1 MGLKYPSDLDAWAR
15 WQANGNLLRKA
26 KDSVRELQNRVRKPA
41 QQEQAS
47 TVQGVLHSASEAPKA
62 LFILDST
69 TPTAMSS
76 LIRPLRYMPE
86 GSYAVWAPEDVS
98 AHLPSA
104 NWQVQELVDQQIGF
118 RLPHLTYVVA
128 LGHYMDR
135 GNAGYRY
142 AQSRSI
148 RFVTVQHGLNTPYAP
163 PLAPGTHLLA
173 FSEADAQFW
182 ISGRTDVTYD
192 VVGSQLFWEASKA
205 AESQAPSIELDSRPI
220 FLGQMHGAEL
230 PRHAYASAGYTFC
243 KQNDARY
250 RPHPSEKDK
259 LSVLTH
265 RLWAKMGI
273 DVDSGEVPL
282 SEVSAPVVSIFS
294 TGVLEAAIRGVPS
307 WVYHSNPPAW
317 LEEFW
322 DRYGMNRWGGEPT
335 PAPVLPDI
343 EPAQKIAHIITQS
356 LEK

>member
-1 MGLKYPSDLDAWAR
+1 MGLKYPSDLEAWAR
-15 WQANGNLLRKA
+15 WQANGNLLRKV
-26 KDSVRELQNRVRKPA
+26 KDSVRELKNRVRKPA
-41 QQEQAS
+41 HQEQTS
-47 TVQGVLHSASEAPKA
+47 TVQGVLHSASESPKA

-86 GSYAVWAPEDVS
+86 GSYAVWAPEDIS
-98 AHLPSA
+98 SYLPSG
-104 NWQVQELVDQQIGF
+104 NWQVQELTDQQIGYQ
-118 RLPHLTYVVA
+118 LPHLTQVVA

-142 AQSRSI
+142 AQSRPI

-182 ISGRTDVTYD
+182 ISGRRDVTYD
-192 VVGSQLFWEASKA
+192 VVGSQLFWDAAHQTNEAPVSVT
-205 AESQAPSIELDSRPI
+205 EGIC

-230 PRHAYASAGYTFC
+230 PRWSFAHSSSKFALEQGAT
-243 KQNDARY
+243 Y
-250 RPHPSEKDK
+250 RPHPNEKDK
-259 LSVLTH
+259 VSKVIH
-265 RLWAKMGI
+265 RLMKKRGI
-273 DVDSGEVPL
+273 TFDTGEQPL
-282 SEVSAPVVSIFS
+282 NQLNTPVVSIFS
-294 TGVLEAAIRGVPS
+294 TGVLEAAIRGIPA

-322 DRYGMNRWGGEPT
+322 DRYGMSRWGGEPT
-335 PAPVLPDI
+335 PPPALPDT
-343 EPAQKIAHIITQS
+343 EPAQQIAHLITQS